1 MTPIAIR
8 NWCVA
13 ACATLL
19 TAASGAAELT
29 YGVSLVDAR
38 TSARIAPSV
47 NDVALLADGTPL
59 DVVTRNRVA
68 FVKVPSDATDV
79 RIEVDSQPTYANR
92 RITIARIAIRAGA
105 VQEINLEPKA
115 AQFTKQYLLSGV
127 SRLDNGMVDGG
138 IALFEHAFRDDP
150 DRKANAVVDD
160 YEAMLR
166 YNYARS
172 LQQACLT
179 LKYASCGEAKRMLE
193 QIAQD
198 MKGGA
203 LAVYTSNRV
212 TPALVDAALADLN
225 TRTVNERYRA
235 AKEDSDAGR
244 LDQAR
249 QGFKSMLD
257 DLPRNPQAFTASSI
271 SKERLRS
278 DLDFVESRLQ
288 ARPN

>member
-1 MTPIAIR
+1 MTSFGVR
-8 NWCVA
+8 NWCAA

-19 TAASGAAELT
+19 TVGSVAAELT
-29 YGVSLVDAR
+29 YGISLIDAK
-38 TSARIAPSV
+38 TSVRIPASL
-47 NDVALLADGTPL
+47 NELMLLADGTPL
-59 DVVTRNRVA
+59 NMVTRNRAA
-68 FVKVPSDATDV
+68 FVKVPQDTAEL
-79 RIEVDSQPTYANR
+79 RIEVDLQPTYANR
-92 RITIARIAIRAGA
+92 RVTVAKAAIRAGA
-105 VQEINLEPKA
+105 VQEINLEPKT

-150 DRKANAVVDD
+150 DRKPGAVVDD

-172 LQQACLT
+172 LQQACL
-179 LKYASCGEAKRMLE
+179 LLNYATCGEAKRLLE

-198 MKGGA
+198 MRGGA
-203 LAVYTSNRV
+203 FAVYTSNRV

-225 TRTVNERYRA
+225 TRTVNERYRV

-257 DLPRNPQAFTASSI
+257 DLPRNSQAFTASSI